1 MRQDEGPAPP
11 KAPFPMLAVF
21 ATILPIFLLLLL
33 GQGLRRLPVFPAEF
47 WRGLD
52 TMGFYVLYPAL
63 LFVTIVRADYG
74 ALAFKSIAA
83 ALAFA
88 TIAITVLTL
97 ALWPVLR
104 RRGVDGPGFSSIF
117 QTSLRWN
124 GFLAFAIAE
133 RLFPPEGAAMVALVM
148 AIIIIPV
155 NLITVPVVAL
165 FAGRDPNL
173 VGILKKI
180 ASNPLI
186 LATGGGIVMHAMPFQ
201 LPAPLMQMLE
211 FVARAALGMGLM
223 AIGAGLRP
231 GDALRPS
238 AINLLGVAIK
248 LAVYPVLVISAAMAF
263 GVRGE
268 ELTYLALC
276 AAVPTAMNGYV
287 LARQMGGGAEL
298 YAAIATVQTA
308 VSFLSIPAVL
318 AITAQLSVG

>member
-1 MRQDEGPAPP
+1 M
-11 KAPFPMLAVF
+11 FAVF
-21 ATILPIFLLLLL
+21 AAILPIFLLLLL
-33 GQGLRRLPVFPAEF
+33 GQGLRRLPVFTAEF

-63 LFVTIVRADYG
+63 LFVTIARADYG
-74 ALAFKSIAA
+74 TLAFRSIAA

-104 RRGVDGPGFSSIF
+104 RRGLDGPGFSSVF
-117 QTSLRWN
+117 QTALRWN

-133 RLFPPEGAAMVALVM
+133 KLFPPEGAAMVALVM
-148 AIIIIPV
+148 AIVIIPV

-173 VGILKKI
+173 AGVLRKI
-180 ASNPLI
+180 AVNPLI
-186 LATGGGIVMHAMPFQ
+186 LATGAGIVMHAMPFR
-201 LPAPLMQMLE
+201 LPAPLMQMLD

-231 GDALRPS
+231 RDALRPS
-238 AINLLGVAIK
+238 ATTMLGVAIK
-248 LAVYPVLVISAAMAF
+248 LAIYPVLVLSAAMAF
-263 GVRGE
+263 GVHGQQLE
-268 ELTYLALC
+268 YLALC

-287 LARQMGGGAEL
+287 LARQMGGDAEL

-308 VSFLSIPAVL
+308 ISFLSIPAVL
-318 AITAQLSVG
+318 AVVDQISAG